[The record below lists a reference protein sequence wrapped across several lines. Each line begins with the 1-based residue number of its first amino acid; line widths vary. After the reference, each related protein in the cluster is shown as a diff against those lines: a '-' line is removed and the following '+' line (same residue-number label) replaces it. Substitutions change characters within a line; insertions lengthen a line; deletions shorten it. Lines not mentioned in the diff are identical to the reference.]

1 MCKLTVLAIA
11 AGQSEH
17 GLPVEAIKIQYSDKV
32 VELRLAADL
41 QRLGCQDLHE
51 VAMPVYEGLVKL
63 DPLLLHDTAH
73 AV

>member
-1 MCKLTVLAIA
+1 MCKLTMLVILAS
-11 AGQSEH
+11 QSEL
-17 GLPVEAIKIQYSDKV
+17 GLPVEVIEIQYSDKV

-51 VAMPVYEGLVKL
+51 VAMPVSEGLVKL
-63 DPLLLHDTAH
+63 DLLLLHHAAH